1 MIKKKN
7 LIFPLILF
15 LLSNCSFDNKTGIW
29 EEVISEKKRIAK
41 IKQEQTKDENTIRI
55 FSSQNIYEK
64 EKKIE
69 KTISISKAK
78 KNFQWIMPGNNY
90 QNYLGNIY
98 LPGITNMFLKKKIGK
113 NKLSLSKTSTKPL
126 AIKNYLYLADDK
138 GTIYKI
144 TVYGEIVWKKNV
156 YSKVY
161 KNIYKNIS
169 FSLYKGNLYVSDNI
183 GFIYSISSDDG
194 QLIWIKNHGVPLKSK
209 IKVYEDKIF
218 LVNQDNRIICF
229 SSVDGAVIWSIRSI
243 ASFIKL
249 QDLLSIALSD
259 NGNIIVSTT
268 SGDLLKINHTNGSVF
283 WSLNTLESMQTDA
296 TDFFKSS
303 DIVLS
308 RKSII
313 FSNKNKIFSF
323 NTDNGYMN
331 WKNNV
336 SSVATP
342 IIDGENIFIV
352 TENGFFVIVDFLSGE
367 IISSTN
373 ILQILKQKKQ
383 RTQVKGFIM
392 GSGKIYSVTLNG
404 FLITSSASTGE
415 VESFVKIGRPIT
427 SAPIISDGKLFIYTE
442 DSRILGYQ

>member
-194 QLIWIKNHGVPLKSK
+194 QLI
-209 IKVYEDKIF
+209 
-218 LVNQDNRIICF
+218 
-229 SSVDGAVIWSIRSI
+229 
-243 ASFIKL
+243 
-249 QDLLSIALSD
+249 
-259 NGNIIVSTT
+259 
-268 SGDLLKINHTNGSVF
+268 
-283 WSLNTLESMQTDA
+283 
-296 TDFFKSS
+296 
-303 DIVLS
+303 
-308 RKSII
+308 
-313 FSNKNKIFSF
+313 
-323 NTDNGYMN
+323 
-331 WKNNV
+331 
-336 SSVATP
+336 
-342 IIDGENIFIV
+342 
-352 TENGFFVIVDFLSGE
+352 
-367 IISSTN
+367 
-373 ILQILKQKKQ
+373 
-383 RTQVKGFIM
+383 
-392 GSGKIYSVTLNG
+392 
-404 FLITSSASTGE
+404 
-415 VESFVKIGRPIT
+415 
-427 SAPIISDGKLFIYTE
+427 
-442 DSRILGYQ
+442 